1 MKRIAWSALD
11 EAGRA
16 EALARPPQIRDAE
29 LSGAVA
35 SILAEV
41 RRSGDA
47 ALRECAARFDHAM
60 LDAIA
65 VSEAEMTAAE
75 ASVDPVLGEA
85 IREAAARIE
94 VFHRACMSAPVS
106 LDTAPGVRVERLPR
120 PIGRAGLYI
129 PAGSAPLPST
139 VLMLAIPARLAGCAD
154 VVLCSPPRRDGSC
167 DPAVLH
173 AARHCGVRRIF
184 KVGGAQAIA
193 AMAYGTESVP
203 RCDKLF
209 GPGSAHVTEAK
220 LQVMC
225 SAGGVAIDLPAGPS
239 ELLVI
244 ADESADPA
252 FVAADLLSQA
262 EHGPDSQVLLLTD
275 SPGLL
280 DAVVREVER
289 QQASV
294 PRAAIVRKALSNS
307 RVILLDSI
315 EEAVAT
321 SNCYA
326 PEHLI
331 LQVREPRQ
339 WLDRIESA
347 GSVFLGPW
355 TPESLGDYCSG
366 SNHVLPTGGWAR
378 SFSGVSVASFQKQIT
393 VQACSPAGLAAIGP
407 CALTLAQ
414 AEQLEAHGRAVT
426 VRLCALGIGE
436 LGSARARSVA

>member
-154 VVLCSPPRRDGSC
+154 VVLCSPPRRDG
-167 DPAVLH
+167 
-173 AARHCGVRRIF
+173 
-184 KVGGAQAIA
+184 
-193 AMAYGTESVP
+193 
-203 RCDKLF
+203 
-209 GPGSAHVTEAK
+209 
-220 LQVMC
+220 
-225 SAGGVAIDLPAGPS
+225 
-239 ELLVI
+239 
-244 ADESADPA
+244 
-252 FVAADLLSQA
+252 
-262 EHGPDSQVLLLTD
+262 
-275 SPGLL
+275 
-280 DAVVREVER
+280 
-289 QQASV
+289 
-294 PRAAIVRKALSNS
+294 
-307 RVILLDSI
+307 
-315 EEAVAT
+315 
-321 SNCYA
+321 
-326 PEHLI
+326 
-331 LQVREPRQ
+331 
-339 WLDRIESA
+339 
-347 GSVFLGPW
+347 
-355 TPESLGDYCSG
+355 
-366 SNHVLPTGGWAR
+366 
-378 SFSGVSVASFQKQIT
+378 
-393 VQACSPAGLAAIGP
+393 
-407 CALTLAQ
+407 
-414 AEQLEAHGRAVT
+414 
-426 VRLCALGIGE
+426 
-436 LGSARARSVA
+436 